1 MKLKTLFKRG
11 MSVLLALA
19 ISVSLVPSAMAAE
32 ESQTSGLSFNNTAE
46 EYAVTESAIS
56 IPDTVEVRVKI
67 PAGQNRRQIIMNN
80 YLKGDE
86 NSWGIEV
93 NTDNTLRYWERVNGE
108 EISCKFNSIGNP
120 INICTGDWMLI
131 SLVRDKTNGN
141 VLAYINGELKGTLS
155 KGKQPFHE
163 ATLTNPLY
171 FGVDLRK
178 NDLNSNNDYYL
189 NGEISEVR
197 MWSVARSADEIADYA
212 NQTVTGGE
220 EGLAHAWLF
229 SEPDD
234 LGPNTVF
241 NDLVTTG
248 GIAVKTEGF
257 TQRTTEPGPAPV
269 QLSGLRFDAK
279 DKEYVQVQ
287 GTLDIPTTV
296 ETWIKLD
303 PGTNARQ
310 IIMNNYV
317 GSGNSWGIEVANNNT
332 LRYWESV
339 SGSSANVFFDDINIC
354 TGEWMLIS
362 VVRDPANK
370 QIRAYINGALAG
382 TKDASSLA
390 ATSAKLTKWLCFGSD
405 YHSSPIYMNGEISE
419 VRMWSDIRTAE
430 EIEQYYSNAVTGTA
444 DGLTH
449 LWNFSD
455 AGNVYSDT
463 VFADQV
469 TGGPAVKAVGFP
481 VDPNTKYTVTF
492 QLAGGTVS
500 EKIADQIITVGGK
513 VTAPTQNPF
522 KAGFTFTGWYKDSS
536 CTTKWNFDTDTVK
549 SDTTLYAGY
558 QFTFVSANL
567 GDLNGVSFSNATDQL
582 CSAERLTDIPRTF
595 EATIKLPTDLTGRGG
610 VICGNY
616 MNAGYYDYD
625 LGYVNFEIS
634 DNGQP
639 RLYWQQGRRGQN
651 PETQSVVIPGVDLRK
666 DEWVHVAFTF
676 DETTDTVKCYIN
688 GALVSTVDNCTFN
701 PVIPA
706 QALKVGGDYRGSGSK
721 TLDGS
726 YNEQYF
732 KGEIANISIWSSVR
746 PDGEIAAD
754 VTSLKTG
761 TVNTSGDGLLSAW
774 SFQDA
779 EAPIFYDLSENE
791 NNVADFV
798 DWLDPNFAKG
808 DYSLLALPDTQ
819 FLSEKYPTS
828 YAALTQW
835 IVEHENTYNIKAV
848 MHLGDMVN
856 SNYENQWNACKTAMD
871 QLNNSK
877 IAWMPM
883 RGNHDN
889 SDWFN
894 RYFPYNQ
901 YASNRAWF
909 GGSYEHDVLGQ
920 DKLDSNYWH
929 VECGGREYLIF
940 SLGYAPSQGAI
951 NWAEEIIKNNPDK
964 NVILTAHAFMYWDGT
979 HLDPVN
985 DLDSPKA
992 PSDGKSIWD
1001 QLGAKYPNIV
1011 LALGGHIGYPD
1022 LAARTDKNGAGK
1034 DVTSILCDA
1043 QGIDYTYNLAMMMLL
1058 TFHEDSNEVDVN
1070 WYSVCN
1076 NKLFRTRNQFTI
1088 TVPHVGENAN
1098 TYTVNLP
1105 TDAAGYTVAAADGST
1120 SPVAEN
1126 GSFSFT
1132 VNIGDGYQK
1141 GAGFAVKANGTPLKE
1156 VDGKYTISGIT
1167 ADQAVTVEGVEP
1179 VAVTPTTYTV
1189 TLPTNVEGCTVAA
1202 AEGSTSPVAANGS
1215 FSFTVTIAA
1224 GYRQGDNFVVKA
1236 NDTTLTADNGKYTI
1250 SNITANQT
1258 VTVEGVEAVVAAPTT
1273 YTITFN
1279 ANGGEVSET
1288 SSVTDTNGRLASL
1301 PTPTHS
1307 GSYSFKGWYTEAN
1320 GGDMVTTDTVFNTDT
1335 TIYAQWTYTG
1345 GTSSGSSGSSSS
1357 NTTSETIKN
1366 PDGSTTTT
1374 TTNKA
1379 TGTVTE
1385 VTKNNDGSTTTV
1397 ETKKDGTVTETNKA
1411 ADGTTGTVVTNKNG
1425 DVTEV
1430 KSAVSTKAATEA
1442 AKTGEAVTLPVEIPT
1457 AKTTEDAPAVQ
1468 VTVPKSAGSVKVEI
1482 PVENVTP
1489 GTVAVIVKADGTEE
1503 LVKTSVLT
1511 EDGVVLKLDGNAN
1524 VKVIDNAK
1532 DFSDTNGHWA
1542 EDAISFVTAREM
1554 FAGTSATT
1562 FTPNSQMTRAQLM
1575 TVLARF
1581 DGVDTNGGSV
1591 WYEKGMEWAKANGVS
1606 DGSNPNG
1613 SITREQLATMLWR
1626 YSGSP
1631 IVEGT
1636 LDRFN
1641 DAGKVSSY
1649 AVDAMRWAVETGLI
1663 SGIGNNTL
1671 APQGNATRAQLAT
1684 ILMRYCEN
1692 VVE

>member
-11 MSVLLALA
+11 MSTLLALA
-19 ISVSLVPSAMAAE
+19 ISVSLVPAAMAAE

-108 EISCKFNSIGNP
+108 QISCKFNSIGNQ

-131 SLVRDKTNGN
+131 SLVRDKINGN
-141 VLAYINGELKGTLS
+141 VLAYINGALAGTLS
-155 KGKQPFHE
+155 KGTSPFHDV
-163 ATLTNPLY
+163 TLTNPLY
-171 FGVDLRK
+171 FGTDLRK
-178 NDLNSNNDYYL
+178 GYFL

-197 MWSVARSADEIADYA
+197 MWSDARTADEIAA
-212 NQTVTGGE
+212 CAAQPVTGQE

-229 SEPDD
+229 SEPAD
-234 LGPNTVF
+234 LGPNTTF
-241 NDLVTTG
+241 NDLVTDG
-248 GIAVKTEGF
+248 GIAVKAEGF
-257 TQRTTEPGPAPV
+257 AQRTTEPGPAPV

-287 GTLDIPTTV
+287 GTLYIPTTV

-405 YHSSPIYMNGEISE
+405 YHSSPIYMNGEINE
-419 VRMWSDIRTAE
+419 VRMWNDIRTDD
-430 EIEQYYSNAVTGTA
+430 EIKQYYNEAVTGSE
-444 DGLTH
+444 DGLAH
-449 LWNFSD
+449 LWNFSG
-455 AGNVYSDT
+455 AGDVYSDT
-463 VFADQV
+463 VFEDQV
-469 TGGPAVKAVGFP
+469 SDGVPVKAVGFP
-481 VDPNTKYTVTF
+481 VNPNAEYTVTF
-492 QLAGGTVS
+492 RLAGGTVT
-500 EKIADQIITVGGK
+500 EEIADQTVRVGGT
-513 VTAPTQNPF
+513 VTAPTQTPT
-522 KAGFTFTGWYKDSS
+522 KTGFTFTGWYKDSA
-536 CTTKWNFDTDTVK
+536 CTQKWDFAADTVWK
-549 SDTTLYAGY
+549 DVTIYAGY
-558 QFTFVSANL
+558 DYHYADAGL
-567 GDLNGVSFSNATDQL
+567 DLKGVSFQSATDQL

-595 EATIKLPTDLTGRGG
+595 EATIKLPQNLTGRGG

-625 LGYVNFEIS
+625 LGYVNFEVYE
-634 DNGQP
+634 NGQP

-651 PETQSVVIPGVDLRK
+651 PDTQSVIISGVDLRK

-676 DETTDTVKCYIN
+676 DETTDTVKCYLN

-706 QALKVGGDYRGSGSK
+706 QALKVGGDYRGTGSK

-726 YNEQYF
+726 YNNQYF

-746 PDGEIAAD
+746 TDEQIEAD

-774 SFQDA
+774 SFQEP
-779 EAPIFYDLSENE
+779 EAPIFRDLSANE

-798 DWLDPNFAKG
+798 DWLAPDFAKG
-808 DYSLLALPDTQ
+808 DYSMVALPDTQ
-819 FLSEKYPTS
+819 FLSQNHKES
-828 YAALTQW
+828 YKKLTQW
-835 IVEHENTYNIKAV
+835 IADNKDNYNIQAV

-856 SNYENQWNACKTAMD
+856 SNYTDQWNACKTAMD
-871 QLNNSK
+871 QLNNSG

-889 SDWFN
+889 SGWFN
-894 RYFPYNQ
+894 DYFPYDQ
-901 YASNRAWF
+901 YGSNRAWF

-940 SLGYAPSQGAI
+940 SLGYAPSKEAI
-951 NWAEEIIKNNPDK
+951 DWAENIIKNNPDK

-979 HLDPVN
+979 HLDPED
-985 DLDSPKA
+985 DLDSPNA

-1001 QLGAKYPNIV
+1001 QLGAKYPNVV

-1022 LAARTDKNGAGK
+1022 LARRTDKNGAGK

-1058 TFHEDSNEVDVN
+1058 TFDEDSNEVDVN

-1076 NKLFRTRNQFTI
+1076 DKLFRTRNQFTI
-1088 TVPHVGENAN
+1088 TVPHVKK
-1098 TYTVNLP
+1098 YTVTLP
-1105 TDAAGYTVAAADGST
+1105 TETADAGYTVAAADGSA
-1120 SPVAEN
+1120 SPVLEN
-1126 GSFSFT
+1126 GFFSFT
-1132 VNIGDGYQK
+1132 VNIADGYQK
-1141 GAGFAVKANGTPLKE
+1141 GAGFAVKANG
-1156 VDGKYTISGIT
+1156 D
-1167 ADQAVTVEGVEP
+1167 
-1179 VAVTPTTYTV
+1179 
-1189 TLPTNVEGCTVAA
+1189 
-1202 AEGSTSPVAANGS
+1202 
-1215 FSFTVTIAA
+1215 
-1224 GYRQGDNFVVKA
+1224 
-1236 NDTTLTADNGKYTI
+1236 TLTAEADGKYTI
-1250 SNITANQT
+1250 SNIAANQI
-1258 VTVEGVEAVVAAPTT
+1258 VTVEGVEAVATAPTT

-1288 SSVTDTNGRLASL
+1288 SADTDENGKLASL

-1307 GSYSFKGWYTEAN
+1307 GSYSFKGWYTAAS
-1320 GGDMVTTDTVFNTDT
+1320 GGTEVTIDTVFDTDT
-1335 TIYAQWTYTG
+1335 TIYAQWTYNG
-1345 GTSSGSSGSSSS
+1345 GSSSESSGSSGSTSSGS
-1357 NTTSETIKN
+1357 ATTTTEKN

-1374 TTNKA
+1374 TTDKT

-1385 VTKNNDGSTTTV
+1385 VTKNTDGSTTTV

-1425 DVTEV
+1425 DITEV

-1442 AKTGEAVTLPVEIPT
+1442 AKTGEAVTLPVEVPA
-1457 AKTTEDAPAVQ
+1457 AKTAVDAPAVQ
-1468 VTVPKSAGSVKVEI
+1468 VTVPKSAGSVKVEV
-1482 PVENVTP
+1482 PVEKVTP

-1503 LVKTSVLT
+1503 IVKTSVLT
-1511 EDGVVLKLDGNAN
+1511 ENGVVLKLEGSAT

-1631 IVEGT
+1631 VVEGGV
-1636 LDRFN
+1636 DSFN
-1641 DAGKVSSY
+1641 DAGKVSGY
-1649 AVDAMRWAVETGLI
+1649 ATDAMRWAVETGLI